1 LAHRNP
7 YARPGQLYPLP
18 VAIFGL
24 PFVWTRP
31 EVAGGIF
38 YGISSALIVF
48 GLLRNGY
55 HHLLIF
61 FAYPYWAGL
70 IACQWTPL
78 IMASAFFPYLL
89 PVTMVKPQLG
99 LPVFLTQAS
108 RRGILGCIIVGTLS
122 LLVLPKWPLLWIAQ
136 LGHYSHF
143 IPLLVWPAGPVL
155 LLAVLRY
162 RDCDAVLLLLAACM
176 PQRWFY
182 DGFLLWLI
190 PKTHREIDG
199 LCQLGPG
206 HLALVSHTSQFHR
219 SWTLDG
225 CLSLFANA
233 FRGATATDT
242 RTGSQSP
249 LVRTQTTCNEDTH
262 KTPRFGYTH
271 GRDEFSSAVPGGR
284 DCALCQVTYD
294 DCYDGGA
301 PDEAR
306 FSYSPIPRPVR
317 HDCA

>member
-1 LAHRNP
+1 MQMPGSRRRIVISAAIGLATGAFCWFLLRHFQLGAADFNWAIWAAQDLLAHRNP

-38 YGISSALIVF
+38 YGISSALIAF

-61 FAYPYWAGL
+61 FGYPYWAGL

-136 LGHYSHF
+136 LGHYSRF
-143 IPLLVWPAGPVL
+143 IPLLVWPAGPL
-155 LLAVLRY
+155 LLVAVLRY
-162 RDCDAVLLLLAACM
+162 RDRDAVLLLLAACM

-182 DGFLLWLI
+182 DAFLLWLI
-190 PKTHREIDG
+190 PKTHREIVWTVFVSWG
-199 LCQLGPG
+199 LAIWRWYHIPHSFTEVGRWMVVSLYLPMLFVVLLRPKHEQA
-206 HLALVSHTSQFHR
+206 HKAL
-219 SWTLDG
+219 
-225 CLSLFANA
+225 
-233 FRGATATDT
+233 
-242 RTGSQSP
+242 
-249 LVRTQTTCNEDTH
+249 
-262 KTPRFGYTH
+262 
-271 GRDEFSSAVPGGR
+271 
-284 DCALCQVTYD
+284 
-294 DCYDGGA
+294 
-301 PDEAR
+301 
-306 FSYSPIPRPVR
+306 
-317 HDCA
+317 